1 MKFKKAPQELIDFL
15 MEKMKGKNCD
25 YKKMF
30 GYPSFFINGNM
41 FAGLFAD
48 QLFLR
53 LSNVDQAEISKQYP
67 DVALLEPM
75 VGRPMKSYVVLPK
88 SLYTNSKVFDEWLD
102 KSMKYTSELPVK
114 KGKTRK
120 VKMD

>member
-1 MKFKKAPQELIDFL
+1 
-15 MEKMKGKNCD
+15 
-25 YKKMF
+25 MF

-53 LSNVDQAEISKQYP
+53 LSDKDQAEISQQFP
-67 DVALLEPM
+67 DVAPFEPM
-75 VGRPMKSYVVLPK
+75 IGRPMKSYVVLPK
-88 SLYTNSKVFDEWLD
+88 SLYADSKVFDEWLD

-114 KGKTRK
+114 KGKPSK
-120 VKMD
+120 AKMY

>member
-30 GYPSFFINGNM
+30 GYPAFFINGNM
-41 FAGLFAD
+41 FTGVFAD

-53 LSNVDQAEISKQYP
+53 LSDMDQEEISKQYS
-67 DVALLEPM
+67 DVVPLEPM
-75 VGRPMKSYVVLPK
+75 KGRPMKSYVVLPK
-88 SLYTNSKVFDEWLD
+88 SLYADSKVFDDLLF
-102 KSMKYTSELPVK
+102 KSMMYTSELPVK
-114 KGKTRK
+114 KGKPSK
-120 VKMD
+120 AKMY